1 MIIPL
6 YISIIGSSQDPCTDS
21 PTDVFAITTTIPVD
35 GSADPVPVCIR
46 CAYIGSLLVRVTNLS
61 QVTYNDDN
69 GVPLVN
75 NTNNVV
81 ITDNGLI
88 LNDPAGSFP
97 DPGDGVQCQYDDGI
111 ESGTYAIDFDIFCK
125 L

>member
-1 MIIPL
+1 M
-6 YISIIGSSQDPCTDS
+6 
-21 PTDVFAITTTIPVD
+21 D
-35 GSADPVPVCIR
+35 GSADPVPVCII
-46 CAYIGSLLVRVTNLS
+46 CGYLVSFVLQLVTDPS
-61 QVTYNDDN
+61 QVTYSDEN

-88 LNDPAGSFP
+88 LNDPAGSFT
-97 DPGDGVQCQYDDGI
+97 DEEAIQCQFNDGMQ
-111 ESGTYAIDFDIFCK
+111 SVTYPIIIDIFCK

>member
-1 MIIPL
+1 MIISL

-21 PTDVFAITTTIPVD
+21 PTNVFSTTTITVD
-35 GSADPVPVCIR
+35 GLADPVPVCIR
-46 CAYIGSLLVRVTNLS
+46 CGYVGSTFVLVTDPS
-61 QVTYNDDN
+61 QVTYNNEN
-69 GVPLVN
+69 GVPLIN

-97 DPGDGVQCQYDDGI
+97 DPGDGVQCQFDDGTQ
-111 ESGTYAIDFDIFCK
+111 SGTYAIIIDIFCK

>member
-1 MIIPL
+1 MIISL
-6 YISIIGSSQDPCTDS
+6 YKSIIGSSQDPCTDN
-21 PTDVFAITTTIPVD
+21 PTLALGTITITVD

-46 CAYIGSLLVRVTNLS
+46 CGYFDGSLVLVTDPS
-61 QVTYNDDN
+61 QVTYNNEN
-69 GVPLVN
+69 GVPLLN

-97 DPGDGVQCQYDDGI
+97 DPGDGAQCQFDDGTQS
-111 ESGTYAIDFDIFCK
+111 ETYAIIIDIFCK